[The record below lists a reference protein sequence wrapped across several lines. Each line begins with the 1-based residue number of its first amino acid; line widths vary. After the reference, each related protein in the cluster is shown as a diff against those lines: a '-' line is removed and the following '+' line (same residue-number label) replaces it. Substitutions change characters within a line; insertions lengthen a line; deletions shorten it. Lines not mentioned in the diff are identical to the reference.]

1 MCELLG
7 LSFNRPV
14 KMTASFTAFGKGGPK
29 NPDGWG
35 VAWYDKWGLFRLI
48 KEPVRVDESELALML
63 TKSLRIESN
72 LFISHIRWSAGPP
85 TEYVNTDPFYRKIC
99 RKTWVLAHSDR

>member
-14 KMTASFTAFGKGGPK
+14 KMTASFNVFGKGGPK

-72 LFISHIRWSAGPP
+72 LFISHIRWSGGPP
-85 TEYVNTDPFYRKIC
+85 TEYLNTHP
-99 RKTWVLAHSDR
+99 